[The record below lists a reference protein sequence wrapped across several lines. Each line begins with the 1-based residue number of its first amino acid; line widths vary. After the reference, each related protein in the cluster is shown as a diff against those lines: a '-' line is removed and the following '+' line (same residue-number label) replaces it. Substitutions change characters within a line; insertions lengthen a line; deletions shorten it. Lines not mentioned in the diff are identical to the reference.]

1 MVPTGIETFGT
12 GPEGPVPFLY
22 RDVGFPFLTFW
33 GRSNDVSCS
42 SRLIVEF
49 QLTPVPQVIG

>member
-12 GPEGPVPFLY
+12 GAEGPVPFLY

-33 GRSNDVSCS
+33 GH
-42 SRLIVEF
+42 
-49 QLTPVPQVIG
+49 